1 MTLPADNG
9 ASTRT
14 RNRRL
19 IIVIGV
25 VIPLLI
31 TLVGA
36 FVMALW
42 IPELPNPVAS
52 HWGTSGPNG
61 YSTVGSVIVLPL
73 LITLVFAA
81 ISAFVSWRGGPEGGM
96 LWAHKVL
103 VSASVFLAVSI
114 TALAA
119 GSLAIQ
125 RGLEN
130 AESAGDPAGIMLAA
144 FPVALLMGFFAWLM
158 LPAAEHIQPTS
169 VAAKPIEG
177 SSTER
182 VHFSTSTRLGP
193 GVVVIAVVALVALGL
208 ALTIQAVS
216 NPTELLLPAS
226 IGLLVIA
233 LAVSTLSWRITVDHR
248 GLRVRSAMGWPRA
261 TIAPDQIESVSVVT
275 VDPIGEF
282 GGYGWRW
289 APDGRSG
296 IVLSKGEA
304 IQVTRMNGKKFI
316 VTMHDAQRGAEAL
329 ATIAKK

>member
-1 MTLPADNG
+1 MTLPTENV
-9 ASTRT
+9 ASKRT
-14 RNRRL
+14 RARRL

-25 VIPLLI
+25 VVPLLI

-61 YSTVGSVIVLPL
+61 YTTAGGIIALPL
-73 LITLVFAA
+73 LITLAFAA
-81 ISAFVSWRGGPEGGM
+81 FTAIVSWKGAPQGGL
-96 LWAHKVL
+96 LWAHKIL
-103 VSASVFLAVSI
+103 IATSVFLAVLLTVIS
-114 TALAA
+114 A

-125 RGLEN
+125 RGLE
-130 AESAGDPAGIMLAA
+130 SATSVGDIGGIMLAA
-144 FPVALLMGFFAWLM
+144 FVIAPVLGFFAWLM
-158 LPAAEHIQPTS
+158 LPAAETITS
-169 VAAKPIEG
+169 TAVAAEPITG
-177 SSTER
+177 SDTQR

-208 ALTIQAVS
+208 ALAIQAVS
-216 NPTELLLPAS
+216 NPAELLLPAS
-226 IGLLVIA
+226 IGIIVIA
-233 LAVSTLSWRITVDHR
+233 LAVSTLSWRVTIDHR
-248 GLRVRSAMGWPRA
+248 GLRVRSAMGWPRT
-261 TIAPDQIESVSVVT
+261 TIAPDQIDSVAVVD
-275 VDPIGEF
+275 VNPIGEF

-329 ATIAKK
+329 ATVATK

>member
-1 MTLPADNG
+1 MTLPAENV
-9 ASTRT
+9 APQRA

-31 TLVGA
+31 TLV
-36 FVMALW
+36 
-42 IPELPNPVAS
+42 
-52 HWGTSGPNG
+52 
-61 YSTVGSVIVLPL
+61 
-73 LITLVFAA
+73 FAV
-81 ISAFVSWRGGPEGGM
+81 ISAFVSWRGGPNGGM

-103 VSASVFLAVSI
+103 VPTSVFLSVTI
-114 TALAA
+114 TVLAA
-119 GSLAIQ
+119 ERIQ
-125 RGLEN
+125 
-130 AESAGDPAGIMLAA
+130 S
-144 FPVALLMGFFAWLM
+144 
-158 LPAAEHIQPTS
+158 TS
-169 VAAKPIEG
+169 VAATPIEG
-177 SSTER
+177 SSTEL
-182 VHFSTSTRLGP
+182 VHFSTTTRLGP
-193 GVVVIAVVALVALGL
+193 GVVVIAVVALAALGL

-216 NPTELLLPAS
+216 TPTELLLPAS

-233 LAVSTLSWRITVDHR
+233 LAVSTLSWRITIDHR

-261 TIAPDQIESVSVVT
+261 TIAPDQIESVSVVS

-329 ATIAKK
+329 ATVARK

>member
-52 HWGTSGPNG
+52 HWGTNGPDG
-61 YSTVGSVIVLPL
+61 YATAGMVIALPL

-81 ISAFVSWRGGPEGGM
+81 LAAIVSWKGAPQGGFV
-96 LWAHKVL
+96 WAHKIL
-103 VSASVFLAVSI
+103 IATSVFLAVLLTVIAS
-114 TALAA
+114 

-125 RGLEN
+125 RGLES
-130 AESAGDPAGIMLAA
+130 ADAAGDVGGVMLAA
-144 FPVALLMGFFAWLM
+144 FVGATLLALFAWLM
-158 LPAAEHIQPTS
+158 LPAAEKIQSAPV
-169 VAAKPIEG
+169 VAEPLGAL
-177 SSTER
+177 STER
-182 VHFSTSTRLGP
+182 VHFSTTTRLGP
-193 GVVVIAVVALVALGL
+193 GVVVVAVVALAALGL

-329 ATIAKK
+329 ATVARK